1 MATELRTSADFY
13 FLNQNFEAVHKL
25 TQFESLMWVDKYDE
39 PGSFEIYAPPL
50 PEIKEAAQ
58 INNYFTTTKSDRM
71 MIVEELETT
80 VTPEGG
86 RRLVIR
92 GRSLESILDRRVI
105 FLKCYFRDD
114 IPDPDPEEGQYG
126 SNNLEDAVRQILDF
140 CCIHPKTKD
149 DTTGIESPD
158 TDREMPLVFQY
169 SAESVPLRDNNSR
182 IIVDE
187 NDEIVLTDSLE
198 SEPIDEIQ
206 LKDCEFEKG
215 TDVLTIVETIVKSR
229 GLGFKITLG
238 NNNNFV
244 FRLIKGKKR
253 TSDQSEHPMVIFS
266 PRFNNIKNTK
276 FTESYS
282 ANYKN
287 FVYTEGET
295 YKSKKPTIVK
305 TGETTGLLRRE
316 VYVESEVTH
325 ETEADNVTH
334 ETIEKVKKTLS
345 EDEYQEV
352 LAKDAEKYFRKY
364 QPKTECESEVEP
376 NLTFQYGRDFD
387 IGDILE
393 VQDGTGN
400 KGKVRCKEFIIS
412 FSDSGYEEYPTFDN
426 YDEEDDEP
434 AQATASGGEFT
445 DGTAKGGSSYPTM
458 TSAEL
463 QAGTSSTP
471 SVMAADETKEGIK
484 NILLEMCYPVGSF
497 YISTKNVSPQTFLG
511 GTWESRSGYMLRA
524 ATSGVTFD
532 KVNDTIDGGSDDAF
546 LRNHTHTFTGS
557 AVNSGTVSANHTH
570 AYTAPTGKTGW
581 DPKASGSNNNHWWGN
596 PGSSVASGTISANH
610 THSVT
615 AAGTN
620 STVGDGADGTGKN
633 LPKYKNVYMW
643 ERIA

>member
-325 ETEADNVTH
+325 ETEADNVTQ

-445 DGTAKGGSSYPTM
+445 DGNTGG
-458 TSAEL
+458 
-463 QAGTSSTP
+463 
-471 SVMAADETKEGIK
+471 GI
-484 NILLEMCYPVGSF
+484 NIREQLLEMCYPVGCI
-497 YISTKNVSPQTFLG
+497 YTSTQNVSPESFLG
-511 GTWESRSGYMLRA
+511 GTWISLDDYVLRA
-524 ATSGVTFD
+524 ADGTTNVVTP
-532 KVNDTIDGGSDDAF
+532 NQNLNDGGADAAEI
-546 LRNHTHTFTGS
+546 T
-557 AVNSGTVSANHTH
+557 
-570 AYTAPTGKTGW
+570 
-581 DPKASGSNNNHWWGN
+581 
-596 PGSSVASGTISANH
+596 SVASHNH
-610 THSVT
+610 TQNSHNHTQNAHKHGLMEQFGAPAST
-615 AAGTN
+615 SYPWNSGPYQQLSMTSGTN
-620 STVGDGADGTGKN
+620 NSASCYNTTATNIATTATNIANGATFSIN
-633 LPKYKNVYMW
+633 TIPKYKNVYMW

>member
-1 MATELRTSADFY
+1 
-13 FLNQNFEAVHKL
+13 
-25 TQFESLMWVDKYDE
+25 
-39 PGSFEIYAPPL
+39 
-50 PEIKEAAQ
+50 
-58 INNYFTTTKSDRM
+58 
-71 MIVEELETT
+71 
-80 VTPEGG
+80 
-86 RRLVIR
+86 
-92 GRSLESILDRRVI
+92 
-105 FLKCYFRDD
+105 
-114 IPDPDPEEGQYG
+114 
-126 SNNLEDAVRQILDF
+126 
-140 CCIHPKTKD
+140 
-149 DTTGIESPD
+149 
-158 TDREMPLVFQY
+158 
-169 SAESVPLRDNNSR
+169 
-182 IIVDE
+182 
-187 NDEIVLTDSLE
+187 
-198 SEPIDEIQ
+198 
-206 LKDCEFEKG
+206 
-215 TDVLTIVETIVKSR
+215 
-229 GLGFKITLG
+229 
-238 NNNNFV
+238 
-244 FRLIKGKKR
+244 
-253 TSDQSEHPMVIFS
+253 
-266 PRFNNIKNTK
+266 
-276 FTESYS
+276 
-282 ANYKN
+282 
-287 FVYTEGET
+287 
-295 YKSKKPTIVK
+295 
-305 TGETTGLLRRE
+305 
-316 VYVESEVTH
+316 
-325 ETEADNVTH
+325 
-334 ETIEKVKKTLS
+334 
-345 EDEYQEV
+345 
-352 LAKDAEKYFRKY
+352 
-364 QPKTECESEVEP
+364 
-376 NLTFQYGRDFD
+376 
-387 IGDILE
+387 
-393 VQDGTGN
+393 QDGTGN

>member
-1 MATELRTSADFY
+1 MATELRTNADFY

-58 INNYFTTTKSDRM
+58 INNYFITSRSDRM

-80 VTPEGG
+80 VAPEGG

-114 IPDPDPEEGQYG
+114 IPDPDPDEGQYG
-126 SNNLEDAVRQILDF
+126 SNNLEDAVRQILDY
-140 CCIHPKTKD
+140 CCIHPKKKD
-149 DTTGIESPD
+149 DITGTETPD
-158 TDREMPLVFQY
+158 TDREMPLVFHY
-169 SAESVPLRDNNSR
+169 SEESIPLRDSNSR
-182 IIVDE
+182 VLVDE
-187 NDEIVLTDSLE
+187 NDEAILVDSLE
-198 SEPIDEIQ
+198 SEPINEIQ

-229 GLGFKITLG
+229 GLGFKITL
-238 NNNNFV
+238 NEDKNFV
-244 FRLIKGKKR
+244 FKLIKGKKR
-253 TSDQSEHPMVIFS
+253 TSDQTEFPAVIFS
-266 PRFNNIKNTK
+266 PVFNNIKNTK

-282 ANYKN
+282 ANYRN

-295 YKSKKPTIVK
+295 YKSHKPTIVK

-316 VYVESEVTH
+316 VYVESEITH

-334 ETIEKVKKTLS
+334 DDIKKVKKTLS
-345 EDEYQEV
+345 EEEYQEA
-352 LAKDAEKYFRKY
+352 LAKDAEKSFKKY
-364 QPKTECESEVEP
+364 QPKTTCESEVEP
-376 NLTFQYGRDFD
+376 NLTFQYGRDFG

-400 KGKVRCKEFIIS
+400 KGKVRCKEFIVS

-434 AQATASGGEFT
+434 AQATTSGGEFT
-445 DGTAKGGSSYPTM
+445 DGKSSGADVPTK
-458 TSAEL
+458 TSEL
-463 QAGTSSTP
+463 INDSGYISNT
-471 SVMAADETKEGIK
+471 DI
-484 NILLEMCYPVGSF
+484 NRILLEMCYPVGSF
-497 YISTKNVSPQTFLG
+497 YISTKNISPHEFLG

-532 KVNDTIDGGSDDAF
+532 KENDTIDGGSDDAF

-557 AVNSGTVSANHTH
+557 AVTSGTVSANHTH
-570 AYTAPTGKTGW
+570 AYTAPTAKTGW